1 MFTLSGNKHTQNM
14 GQIILDYSSDGQND
28 LFIYLF
34 LIYIFFLLKKSFTE
48 K

>member
-28 LFIYLF
+28 LLFIFIY
-34 LIYIFFLLKKSFTE
+34 IYFFFAQRVFH
-48 K
+48 